1 MTKLQDNL
9 SYNGLHGQTINC
21 QFHDTGIQTLA
32 TKAEDQYNNNLPPLL
47 QYNTSS
53 MSHMQTSCLVFT
65 RAKQFIPT
73 CFKIEYLKSRKGN
86 KNSIHKSNFKCI
98 LTLLQEM

>member
-32 TKAEDQYNNNLPPLL
+32 TEAEDQYNNNLPPLL

-53 MSHMQTSCLVFT
+53 MSHMQTSCVLCSLELNSSYQ
-65 RAKQFIPT
+65 RA
-73 CFKIEYLKSRKGN
+73 LKSNILSQEKETKIVYIN
-86 KNSIHKSNFKCI
+86 
-98 LTLLQEM
+98 LTLNVY